1 MTLLD
6 KIDRAILKSI
16 KVTHTVEHTPPQN
29 TDSLEIGTPG
39 RKGTIKV
46 YGDFN
51 DPDTFKLKIE
61 KAILIQ
67 EFANLRMYG
76 QSMDQSK

>member
-16 KVTHTVEHTPPQN
+16 QVKHTVEHTPPLN

-39 RKGTIKV
+39 RGGVIKV

-51 DPDTFKLKIE
+51 DPESFKLKID
-61 KAILIQ
+61 KAIALRNH
-67 EFANLRMYG
+67 ANTKMFDT
-76 QSMDQSK
+76 SP

>member
-16 KVTHTVEHTPPQN
+16 KVTHTVEHEPRVN
-29 TDSLEIGTPG
+29 ADSLEIGSSS
-39 RKGTIKV
+39 KGGVIKV

-51 DPDTFKLKIE
+51 DPEAFQIKLD
-61 KAILIQ
+61 KAISIRNHAIDLM
-67 EFANLRMYG
+67 NK
-76 QSMDQSK
+76 SMNQNE